1 MPHVCVGLQVTTLV
15 DTVPIDGMRG
25 LTAPD
30 LRYDDTHLKLM
41 SLKQQHP

>member
-1 MPHVCVGLQVTTLV
+1 MSLACVGLQVTTLV

-30 LRYDDTHLKLM
+30 LRYD
-41 SLKQQHP
+41 